1 MTIEF
6 IAHQDWTAWLE
17 PLTQAAPCGPDLEY
31 DAQFR
36 ELEEALS
43 GRPEAEYGA
52 TLVAA
57 VPPDWDAADALGTA
71 LMARTRDLRVVLQL
85 ARARWVREGIG
96 GFVDGLVLTAALLER
111 HWEHV
116 HPQLDASDGDDAT
129 ARINALAAW
138 TDAGGVLAGL
148 MDCPLP
154 QGGSAL
160 TLREWL
166 YANGEAVAP
175 EGHTVMSSAAIE
187 ASIAASPE
195 AALRAKKTFEA
206 AYSSVRAIEATL
218 AERVGATQS
227 LDFAQL
233 KALLERASSLLAT
246 GVGEHANEAHLLHA
260 QENGCAAPAAATG
273 HATPNAPINAIGS
286 RADVAAT
293 LQRICAWYALHEPA
307 SPVPLLLERARSLVD
322 KSFVDLLIDLAPEGL
337 AQLTQV
343 VGTAAVETPAE

>member
-6 IAHQDWTAWLE
+6 ITHQDWTEWLE
-17 PLTQAAPCGPDLEY
+17 PLTQAQPCGPDLEY

-36 ELEEALS
+36 ELEEAVS
-43 GRPEAEYGA
+43 GRPEAEYGD

-57 VPPDWDAADALGTA
+57 VAPDWEAADALGTA
-71 LMARTRDLRVVLQL
+71 LMARTRDLRVVMHL
-85 ARARWVREGIG
+85 ARARWVREGITG
-96 GFVDGLVLTAALLER
+96 LADGLVLTAALLER

-138 TDAGGVLAGL
+138 TAAGGVLAGL
-148 MDCPLP
+148 MDSPLL
-154 QGGSAL
+154 QGRSPV
-160 TLREWL
+160 TLREWS

-175 EGHTVMSSAAIE
+175 EGHTMISLTAIE
-187 ASIAASPE
+187 ASIAVSPD
-195 AALRAKKTFEA
+195 AARSAKRAFDA
-206 AYSSVRAIEATL
+206 AYASVRAIEATL

-227 LDFAQL
+227 LDFASL

-246 GVGEHANEAHLLHA
+246 GVHPGEA
-260 QENGCAAPAAATG
+260 QMHQADEPGVASPAAAIG
-273 HATPNAPINAIGS
+273 NASSSTIGS

-293 LQRICAWYALHEPA
+293 LQRICAWYAQHEPA
-307 SPVPLLLERARSLVD
+307 SPVPLLLERARGLVE
-322 KSFVDLLIDLAPEGL
+322 KSFVDLLKDLAPEGL

-343 VGTAAVETPAE
+343 VGTAAVEIPAE